1 MYICYSEMVM
11 KEVFKAAKNNNC
23 VKLGLWK
30 DSISNMLWWSFATS
44 SSLNWLIIDN
54 TVFLILGNET
64 LLREKILSIPL
75 HLADL
80 HSFPNNEQ
88 HKQCSHGDL
97 TGSERHKPWC
107 AEGSQ
112 VITVQ
117 CRDTLLPS
125 LLVGTCQAQLSTG
138 RKRSFSSE

>member
-1 MYICYSEMVM
+1 M
-11 KEVFKAAKNNNC
+11 KDIFKAAKNNNC
-23 VKLGLWK
+23 VKLSLWK

-44 SSLNWLIIDN
+44 SQ
-54 TVFLILGNET
+54 LGNET

-75 HLADL
+75 HLSDH

-97 TGSERHKPWC
+97 AGSERARPWC

-112 VITVQ
+112 VTTVQ
-117 CRDTLLPS
+117 CSR
-125 LLVGTCQAQLSTG
+125 GW
-138 RKRSFSSE
+138 

>member
-1 MYICYSEMVM
+1 MVM

-44 SSLNWLIIDN
+44 SRLNKIIVDN
-54 TVFLILGNET
+54 SVLLILGNET

-80 HSFPNNEQ
+80 HSFPNNKQ

-97 TGSERHKPWC
+97 TGSERDKPWC
-107 AEGSQ
+107 VEGSQ
-112 VITVQ
+112 VTTVQ
-117 CRDTLLPS
+117 CKDDILPPLL
-125 LLVGTCQAQLSTG
+125 A
-138 RKRSFSSE
+138 RN